1 MVVLHPMSETEFA
14 GFLAYFIP
22 DYAAE
27 IAANYHLFQDAA
39 LAQAKREI
47 ATSLPDGVKTQ
58 GQSLKSIVHTD
69 NGSEVQIGYL
79 WYRANGEDQSAFIY
93 DFYLLPAFRGK
104 GLGSRAMQ
112 SLEALLAGEGI
123 RQIKLRVAAENAHA
137 KKVYEANGY
146 QVTGYNMNKL
156 L

>member
-1 MVVLHPMSETEFA
+1 MVVLHPMSETDFA

-27 IAANYHLFQDAA
+27 IAANYHLSQDAA

-47 ATSLPDGVKTQ
+47 AASLPDGVKTQ

-104 GLGSRAMQ
+104 GS
-112 SLEALLAGEGI
+112 
-123 RQIKLRVAAENAHA
+123 VAARCKVWRLCWQA
-137 KKVYEANGY
+137 KVSGKSNYASPPK
-146 QVTGYNMNKL
+146 MRMPKSL
-156 L
+156 